1 MHILKNTGSRVK
13 WLMDS
18 KKRKNDLENIANLEE
33 VTKENSQQRLK
44 AKADI
49 LIKMPLS
56 LHLYH

>member
-1 MHILKNTGSRVK
+1 
-13 WLMDS
+13 MDS
-18 KKRKNDLENIANLEE
+18 KKRKKDLENIANLEE